1 MRWQAI
7 GPGLLFTSAL
17 LSCNAILGNDA
28 HSLRPRDGG
37 GADSDTMAGDD
48 ALDSG
53 SGADATGGKPPPD
66 AAGDDATMAADG
78 TGSSGGSSGSADG
91 GEAGAQGD
99 GSFPTVDG
107 GTCGESCYT
116 GPAAALGHGLCKAG
130 TVSCGDG
137 AAVCQNEWVPSVE
150 ICGVD
155 DERDENCDDLP
166 SCTGSVRSATLYSNG
181 TASLV
186 QRIQRDAAGNEYWL
200 GDYYQ
205 AFQVL
210 GVDLPGGGEQGD
222 IFYAK
227 VNPTGQAAW
236 VKGIVGLGWQFSR
249 DLVVHQNGDV
259 TIAGLFTT
267 ASGETFKIG
276 STQIATSNVGSAA
289 AFIARFDSSGNA
301 LWVDTIG
308 EGYGTSDEIS
318 LAESP
323 DGGVYVW
330 TGAQSSLT
338 FAQGSKKSSLPFNF
352 GDRTGCS
359 GYVYLMAV
367 GTDGTLG
374 KALGG
379 CWAQYTTTG
388 RIAVTPQG
396 TVYVTGSHNGSAIDF
411 GNAGST
417 DVGATG
423 YLLKLDPP
431 TATTSFVPLR
441 TADIAQVPGPL
452 GLDSAGNIYVAAAGL
467 IGKWTSAGGNEWMK
481 TFDSKNASSITGIT
495 VDPADYITFAGTC
508 SGMVDFNPGGTGG
521 AHSSSG
527 ADVCLAKYKA
537 DGTHLW
543 SHLYGDQST
552 QQGGAVVADPL
563 GYLHLLGVVAGDF
576 DPGNGSAVLHAGTS
590 QSLLRAVFNP

>member
-1 MRWQAI
+1 MGRQAV
-7 GPGLLFTSAL
+7 GPGLLFASSL
-17 LSCNAILGNDA
+17 LACNAILGNDV
-28 HSLRPRDGG
+28 HPLVRDAG
-37 GADSDTMAGDD
+37 GADAEVAARADASDGSAGKPPGDAAGGDATMAGDD
-48 ALDSG
+48 
-53 SGADATGGKPPPD
+53 
-66 AAGDDATMAADG
+66 
-78 TGSSGGSSGSADG
+78 SGGSPDSSGPGDS
-91 GEAGAQGD
+91 GEAGVVAQGD
-99 GSFPTVDG
+99 GGVMAVDSG
-107 GTCGESCYT
+107 ACGTSCYT
-116 GPAAALGHGLCKAG
+116 GPAGTLGHRLCSAG
-130 TVSCGDG
+130 VVACDAGGS
-137 AAVCQNEWVPSVE
+137 VCSGETLPSVE

-155 DERDENCDDLP
+155 DNLDENCDDLP
-166 SCTGSVRSATLYSNG
+166 YCTGSVRSAAPFTGG
-181 TASLV
+181 TASLI
-186 QRIQRDAAGNEYWL
+186 QRIKLDAAGNEYWL

-210 GVDLPGGGEQGD
+210 GHDLPGGGEQGD

-227 VNPTGQAAW
+227 VSPSGQAAW
-236 VKGIVGLGWQFSR
+236 VNGIVGLGWQYSR
-249 DLVVHQNGDV
+249 DLVVHASNGDI

-276 STQIATSNVGSAA
+276 STQIATSNVGSGA

-308 EGYGTSDEIS
+308 EGYGTGDGVS

-330 TGAQSSLT
+330 TGAQGALT
-338 FAQGSKKSSLPFNF
+338 FAQGTNKSSLPFNF

-359 GYVYLMAV
+359 GYVYLLAV

-396 TVYVTGSHNGSAIDF
+396 TIYVTGSHNGSAIDF

-417 DVGATG
+417 NVGATG

-431 TATTSFVPLR
+431 TATTSFNPLR
-441 TADIAQVPGPL
+441 TADVAQVPGPL
-452 GLDSAGNIYVAAAGL
+452 ALDSAGNIYVAAGGL
-467 IGKWTSAGGNEWMK
+467 IGKWTSAGGNEWTK
-481 TFDSKNASSITGIT
+481 IFDSKNASSITGIT
-495 VDPADYITFAGTC
+495 VDPADYVTFAGTC
-508 SGMVDFNPGGTGG
+508 SGSVDFNPNGTGG

-527 ADVCLAKYKA
+527 PDVCLAKYKA

-552 QQGGAVVADPL
+552 QQGGDVVADPL
-563 GYLHLLGVVAGDF
+563 GYIHMLGVVAGDF
-576 DPGNGSAVLHAGTS
+576 DPGNGNPVLHAGTS
-590 QSLLRAVFNP
+590 QALLHAVFNP